1 MAFDVDVGVVSVGVV
16 CYVGGC
22 TGLQLVFDI
31 LVYFLIFLWGLR
43 YTSDRSLKFSLL
55 LPLLIR
61 KCFSLSVYDPLI
73 CLIHLLVHGA
83 FVFAEKNTTSTL

>member
-31 LVYFLIFLWGLR
+31 HFF
-43 YTSDRSLKFSLL
+43 
-55 LPLLIR
+55 
-61 KCFSLSVYDPLI
+61 
-73 CLIHLLVHGA
+73 
-83 FVFAEKNTTSTL
+83 

>member
-31 LVYFLIFLWGLR
+31 LVYFCLFVGVEV
-43 YTSDRSLKFSLL
+43 YSLTVLL
-55 LPLLIR
+55 
-61 KCFSLSVYDPLI
+61 
-73 CLIHLLVHGA
+73 
-83 FVFAEKNTTSTL
+83 